1 MRGMRKRISWKMRLL
16 AWFLVVAMVSGNL
29 SQVGY
34 AAQSQTKETTE
45 QRVIK
50 ITEKEI
56 ERILD
61 RDPERRPELELKDI
75 PFKGET
81 KKQNVLDEILS
92 LTEGKILIKKQ
103 RNGASLCL
111 IYAEKDGLDIDFY
124 DEDAEVDEDECL
136 IDFLEIYTVN
146 AGDKPVEYKVVLD
159 SDTMVIGEA
168 TSSEFK
174 VVGDNEDFTIAT
186 DSNAVKATD
195 SNASAQEKETEA
207 PAADVYKR
215 QIW

>member
-34 AAQSQTKETTE
+34 AAQSQTKETTG

-146 AGDKPVEYKVVLD
+146 AGDKPVEYKGGAGR
-159 SDTMVIGEA
+159 DTMVSGRPPA
-168 TSSEFK
+168 RSSRWMAIMRTLPSPRIPTRMRHGFQR
-174 VVGDNEDFTIAT
+174 
-186 DSNAVKATD
+186 
-195 SNASAQEKETEA
+195 SARNRKPKR
-207 PAADVYKR
+207 PAA
-215 QIW
+215 QP